1 MADSPAPGEPWYC
14 PVAKCDRRPYDSKQ
28 DLLVHL
34 KKAEAAG
41 DQNHID
47 IIQMEGWHEVPLV
60 SD

>member
-1 MADSPAPGEPWYC
+1 MDEWYC
-14 PVAKCDRRPYDSKQ
+14 PVAKCDRRPYASKQ
-28 DLLVHL
+28 DLLEHL

-47 IIQMEGWHEVPLV
+47 IIKMEGWHEVPLA